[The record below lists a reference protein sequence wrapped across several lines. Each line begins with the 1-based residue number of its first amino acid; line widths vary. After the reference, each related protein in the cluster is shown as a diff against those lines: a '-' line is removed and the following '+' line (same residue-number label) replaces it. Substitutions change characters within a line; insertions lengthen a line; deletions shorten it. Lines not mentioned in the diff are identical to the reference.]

1 MNNFLTN
8 FFYRLAYIDQK
19 NNLFLVKE
27 LLGIVKTFLY
37 HFVSDLFLY
46 CVNFVKK

>member
-27 LLGIVKTFLY
+27 LVLSKHFYTVSFQICFGIV
-37 HFVSDLFLY
+37 
-46 CVNFVKK
+46 